1 MAVGQ
6 NPLLVSGGKKME
18 LSPKTCVGQNPLLV
32 SGGKKMEYV
41 PKCVCER
48 ERERERERGRE
59 REIFYRLNV
68 YISIIEHCQQFLPFF
83 FFN

>member
-41 PKCVCER
+41 PKYVCVCER
-48 ERERERERGRE
+48 ERER
-59 REIFYRLNV
+59 
-68 YISIIEHCQQFLPFF
+68 FF
-83 FFN
+83 IG